1 MQNDLEFGS
10 QEVNAALL
18 CDYDDVAFFWEAL
31 ARVDLSLGVLLISN
45 NPQFALGLTTAH
57 RVTVET
63 AGLGSLQIEPEVSL
77 AQIRQTLE
85 GLGKLGAI
93 VVDMDWALASARG
106 ARSIDVWGEIA
117 ERLCAR
123 PSVAVISIYNK
134 ELLIEDQLRS
144 AFRAHQ
150 QFLAPSGLYENPHW
164 MPAEIAQASTL
175 DEQLGFM
182 LGRVVPDFAGSRLFR
197 SFDRLAARGASPDW
211 AAMKG
216 RDDLQAPG
224 DDRWFIA
231 CLGPLQVQRGDGQP
245 VDWRVPGGAPKK
257 IKTLFAYLFSAGDKG
272 EHADQICEL
281 LWPDLEDEKTKR
293 ARLHHTVAMLR
304 KALGDK
310 DKILRHEDFYRL
322 NLPQGSWTDLAM
334 FEQVCRRGLSLARE
348 ERNDA
353 ALKLYLEGERLY
365 RGDLFADL
373 PHEYTAVDGED
384 WVIPRRTWLREMAM
398 RLQFDMSKLL
408 RRYRRYGEALDHAL
422 KAVAIDP
429 TSEPANIETMRVFHA
444 QGRTDAMH
452 RQFRQYRMA
461 LSAIGETAIGPEI
474 KAVYDELC
482 RSLDRLTPSQRKTKE
497 LVLR

>member
-1 MQNDLEFGS
+1 MQVDEDLGS

-18 CDYDDVAFFWEAL
+18 CDYDDVGFFWEAL
-31 ARVDLSLGVLLISN
+31 ARVNLDPGVLVISN
-45 NPQFALGLTTAH
+45 DPQFALGITTAH
-57 RVTVET
+57 RANVEAVGLENLLLDPEESLAEIRRYLT
-63 AGLGSLQIEPEVSL
+63 GLG
-77 AQIRQTLE
+77 A
-85 GLGKLGAI
+85 LGAVI
-93 VVDMDWALASARG
+93 VDMDWLLVSAMG

-123 PSVAVISIYNK
+123 PNIAVISIYNK

-182 LGRVVPDFAGSRLFR
+182 LGRVVPDFAGSKLFR

-216 RDDLQAPG
+216 RDDVQMPG

-231 CLGPLQVQRGDGQP
+231 CLGPLQVQRGDGQT
-245 VDWRVPGGAPKK
+245 VDWRVAGGAPKK
-257 IKTLFAYLFSAGDKG
+257 IKTLFAYLFSSGDKG
-272 EHADQICEL
+272 EHAEQICEL
-281 LWPDLEDEKTKR
+281 LWPDLENEKTKR

-304 KALGDK
+304 KALGSSEAV
-310 DKILRHEDFYRL
+310 LRHEDFYRL
-322 NLPQGSWTDLAM
+322 NLPTGSWTDLAM

-373 PHEYTAVDGED
+373 PHEYTVVDGED

-429 TSEPANIETMRVFHA
+429 TSEPANIEAMRVFHA

-452 RQFRQYRMA
+452 RQFRQYRLA
-461 LSAIGETAIGPEI
+461 LSAMGETAIGPEI
-474 KAVYDELC
+474 KAAYDELC